1 MNFLK
6 KKYSGIIKRI
16 KSASYGIFY
25 AKSADFKIPK
35 SLKINGKYKDFKF
48 IDIQSPPFVYEFT
61 QICLNDCYH
70 LTTLKKELEKVKT
83 IIDIGANQGLFTLA
97 ARKHFPGATIYCYEP
112 NSQLH
117 PILSQ
122 NAESLN
128 SKVYYEAVTK
138 EDCKVVLE
146 FGETDMHT
154 QTHNSLDGKVTGT
167 SLRKA
172 IERAG
177 GKVDLLK
184 IDCEGAEWDLFE
196 DEKVWKD
203 VRGLTMEY
211 HLWAKKGSSF
221 IEVATILKRL
231 NFKILFHD
239 RLSESFGIVAC
250 IKNNNDELL

>member
-1 MNFLK
+1 MTFLK
-6 KKYSGIIKRI
+6 KKYSGISKRI

-25 AKSADFKIPK
+25 SKSVDFKIPK
-35 SLKINGKYKDFKF
+35 SLKINGKHNDFKF

-70 LTTLKKELEKVKT
+70 LKSLKKELKKVDT
-83 IIDIGANQGLFTLA
+83 VIDIGANQGLFTIA
-97 ARKHFPGATIYCYEP
+97 ARKRFPNATLYCYEP
-112 NSQLH
+112 NKQLY
-117 PILSQ
+117 PVLSP
-122 NAESLN
+122 NGESLN

-138 EDCKVVLE
+138 ENCMVVLE

-154 QTHNSLDGKVTGT
+154 QTHNSLEGQITGT
-167 SLRKA
+167 SLRKV

-184 IDCEGAEWDLFE
+184 IDCEGAEWDLLE
-196 DEKVWKD
+196 DERAWND

-221 IEVATILKRL
+221 SDIETILINL

-239 RLSESFGIVAC
+239 PLSESFGIVAC
-250 IKNNNDELL
+250 IKNKAEGVL

>member
-1 MNFLK
+1 MTFLQ
-6 KKYSGIIKRI
+6 KKYNSISKRI

-25 AKSADFKIPK
+25 AKSADFVVPK

-70 LTTLKKELEKVKT
+70 LKALKRELKKVNN
-83 IIDIGANQGLFTLA
+83 IIDIGANQGLFTIA
-97 ARKHFPGATIYCYEP
+97 ARQHFPNAKISCYEP
-112 NSQLH
+112 NQYLL
-117 PILSQ
+117 PILSP
-122 NAESLN
+122 NAERLN

-138 EDCKVVLE
+138 EDCKVFLE

-154 QTHNSLDGKVTGT
+154 QTHLSANGEVTGT
-167 SLRKA
+167 SLKKV

-184 IDCEGAEWDLFE
+184 MDCEGAEWDLFE
-196 DEKVWKD
+196 DESIWTDIK
-203 VRGLTMEY
+203 GLTMEY

-221 IEVATILKRL
+221 IEVASILKKL

-239 RLSESFGIVAC
+239 RLSESFGIVSC
-250 IKNNNDELL
+250 IKNNDEGVL